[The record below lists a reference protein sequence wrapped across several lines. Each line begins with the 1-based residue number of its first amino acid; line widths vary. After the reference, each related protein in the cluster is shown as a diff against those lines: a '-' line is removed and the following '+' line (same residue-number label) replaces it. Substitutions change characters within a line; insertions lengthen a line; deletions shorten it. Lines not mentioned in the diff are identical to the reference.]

1 MNRSLSIIICT
12 YNPDE
17 NIFSRCL
24 DAIKKASL
32 ENIPHQILII
42 DNNSSN
48 KLDEQEYFKIF
59 CNGYSARL
67 INEKEQGLTPARL
80 RGIQEATGDIL
91 VFIDDDNFIAP
102 DFFIQGIKIGTDYEH
117 IGSWSGRVTLE
128 FEKEPEAWTKPYWGL
143 LVNRE
148 IEKDY
153 WSNLPHLPDTMPCGA
168 GLFVRKQVADY
179 YLQLHETGK
188 RNIQL
193 DRNGSSLFSG
203 GDNDLAACACD
214 IGMGVGVFLKL
225 KLTHYIPSFRTEKK
239 YLLKLAE
246 GIAASTVVFKSFRGE
261 LREQKNYKKKLANIL
276 RLALKNK
283 TERQFYSA
291 VLKGEEAGFKLLQQ
305 NIKG

>member
-1 MNRSLSIIICT
+1 MNSCLSIIICT

-17 NIFSRCL
+17 NIFSKCL
-24 DAIKKASL
+24 DAIKKASF
-32 ENIPHQILII
+32 EHIPHEILIV
-42 DNNSSN
+42 DNNSAN
-48 KLDEQEYFKIF
+48 KFGEQEYFKTF
-59 CNGYSARL
+59 CNKCNARL
-67 INEKEQGLTPARL
+67 INENEQGLTPARL
-80 RGIQEATGDIL
+80 RGIREATGDIL

-102 DFFIQGIKIGTDYEH
+102 DFFKQGIKIGTDYEH

-128 FEKEPEAWTKPYWGL
+128 FEKEAEAWTKTYWGL

-168 GLFVRKQVADY
+168 GLFVRKQVADF

-214 IGMGVGVFLKL
+214 IGMGVGVFHKL
-225 KLTHYIPSFRTEKK
+225 ELTHYIPSFRTEKK

-246 GIAASTVVFKSFRGE
+246 GIAASTVVFHFFRGE
-261 LREQKNYKKKLANIL
+261 MPSKQNLKNTLANSI
-276 RLALKNK
+276 RLLIKEKKAA
-283 TERQFYSA
+283 QFYKA
-291 VLKGEEAGFKLLQQ
+291 VLKGEKAGLEIVKNQT
-305 NIKG
+305 KG